1 MAARLKTVIDIRILD
16 IAYQNDVRKEI
27 KSTIDIINGVRVTAE
42 KEFRGDMKEVGNHI
56 AAKQK
61 GLKAL
66 LTYLEAE
73 CPNIQAESEA
83 AQPDPDDQ
91 SMASLYKKAKS
102 AESKC
107 TEYTC
112 VYEAFQLWGSDGLHK
127 DTVAGGNLRANLA
140 KALSARRAC
149 RERTLFLQEI
159 EEMSKFLSEKKD
171 KEKTSSS
178 AAEDT
183 AGTVAASET

>member
-1 MAARLKTVIDIRILD
+1 MQLS
-16 IAYQNDVRKEI
+16 RKM
-27 KSTIDIINGVRVTAE
+27 SLMT
-42 KEFRGDMKEVGNHI
+42 
-56 AAKQK
+56 
-61 GLKAL
+61 L
-66 LTYLEAE
+66 LEAE

-127 DTVAGGNLRANLA
+127 DTVAGGNLRSNLA
-140 KALSARRAC
+140 RALSARTAC
-149 RERTLFLQEI
+149 RELTLFLPEV
-159 EEMSKFLSEKKD
+159 EEMSKCLSEKNE
-171 KEKTSSS
+171 EKP
-178 AAEDT
+178 
-183 AGTVAASET
+183 